1 MILETIGCAAA
12 ATTVAAPLQL
22 HYNLLRA
29 PSTNLYTTT

>member
-1 MILETIGCAAA
+1 MILETIGCAA